1 MRLHDIWALKAINGE
16 AIDRDNFQKQPVL
29 EIHLNEMKIFGN
41 DGCNTMF
48 GAIQELDD
56 QNINFGAM
64 GGTKMACPNMAL
76 SSEYTAALGK
86 AKTYKLD
93 GLQLFFYDAEGNEVL
108 KFQKV
113 D

>member
-1 MRLHDIWALKAINGE
+1 
-16 AIDRDNFQKQPVL
+16 
-29 EIHLNEMKIFGN
+29 
-41 DGCNTMF
+41 
-48 GAIQELDD
+48 
-56 QNINFGAM
+56 
-64 GGTKMACPNMAL
+64 MAL